1 MSKEIKL
8 VDLALSED
16 ISKEDKG
23 KWTDCVI
30 RAIESINTAGDC
42 VYLLQIDA
50 DTMWAFNHAAQNL
63 GSIFRAKGVDN
74 IVFVPKNKIT
84 LSKIEVV
91 HS

>member
-8 VDLALSED
+8 IDFAVSED

-23 KWTDCVI
+23 KWTDSVI

-50 DTMWAFNHAAQNL
+50 DTVWAFNRAAQNL
-63 GSIFRAKGVDN
+63 SSIFRAKGVDN